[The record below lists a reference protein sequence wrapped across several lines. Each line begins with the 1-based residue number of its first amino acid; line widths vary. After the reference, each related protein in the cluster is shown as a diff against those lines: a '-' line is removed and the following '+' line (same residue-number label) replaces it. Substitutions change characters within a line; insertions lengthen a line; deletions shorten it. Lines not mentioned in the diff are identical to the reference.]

1 MAGRFPAH
9 ATPLAAWAAAEDSGS
24 HVEDGRTVLQ
34 AEQGQ
39 IQIHTE
45 NIFPIIKKAVYSG
58 HEVFLRELVS
68 NGVDA
73 ISKRRMAAMAG
84 DCSEGPEG
92 RIQIRIDR
100 EAKTLTISDN
110 GIGMSADEVKRYIN
124 QVAFSSAEDFLEK
137 YKSESDAIIGHF
149 GLGFYSSFMVASQVE
164 LVSLSAREGA
174 EAVRWSCD
182 GSPNFSLEAAERS
195 EPGTD
200 VILHLMEEELE
211 YIEPARIRTLI
222 TTYCDFMPVEVQL
235 EGETVNKREAPWRRS
250 ARELSDDDY
259 IELYRY
265 LYPFQGD
272 PLLWVHL
279 NTDYPYT
286 LQGILYFPKSTG
298 RADWEKGEIKLYCN
312 QVFVSDSI
320 KEVVPRYLLPLRGVI
335 DSPDIPLNVSR
346 SALQT
351 DRRVRS
357 IGGFVAK
364 KVADRLKELH
374 RDDPKR
380 YAEIWESLAPFI
392 KIGAMEDEKFADQ
405 VADLVLFG
413 TTAAPF
419 DGEPADGD
427 SLDPIPAEGGKA
439 YTTLSGYRSRLSPDN
454 DKRVLYCTDEAGQ
467 AGALALWK
475 SQEAEVLLAD
485 SFIDTQFIP
494 WLEYRHEELK
504 FQRVDAELDDSLQEK
519 DSELADADG
528 KDASEKL
535 RELFKGALAD
545 DKVTLQIQ
553 ALKGDNAPAALIL
566 LPEQMRRINDMGA
579 LMEQRL
585 PGLPDHHVLL
595 INRRH
600 KLVEG
605 LLKLSAGSVIT
616 GSGSSPSQ
624 ELAHALSRHIY
635 EMARL
640 AVGGLE
646 PNQLAGFQQ
655 RSCDLMG
662 QLMERGL

>member
-1 MAGRFPAH
+1 M
-9 ATPLAAWAAAEDSGS
+9 
-24 HVEDGRTVLQ
+24 VLQ

-73 ISKRRMAAMAG
+73 ISKRRMASMAG

-92 RIQIRIDR
+92 KISIRIDR

-110 GIGMSADEVKRYIN
+110 GIGMTADEVKRYIN

-137 YKSESDAIIGHF
+137 YKQESDAIIGHF
-149 GLGFYSSFMVASQVE
+149 GLGFYSSFMVAKQVE
-164 LVSLSAREGA
+164 LVTRSARGEA

-200 VILHLMEEELE
+200 VILHLMEEEEE

-235 EGETVNKREAPWRRS
+235 EGETVNKREAPWRKS
-250 ARELSDDDY
+250 PRELTDEDY

-279 NTDYPYT
+279 NTDYPYN

-357 IGGFVAK
+357 IGNFVAK
-364 KVADRLKELH
+364 KVGDRLKELH
-374 RDDPKR
+374 RDEPKR

-405 VADLVLFG
+405 VAELVLFG
-413 TTAAPF
+413 TTAAAA
-419 DGEPADGD
+419 EGD
-427 SLDPIPAEGGKA
+427 NADPIAAEAGKA
-439 YTTLSGYRSRLSPDN
+439 FTTLGGYRSRLSSDN
-454 DKRVLYCTDEAGQ
+454 DKRILYCTDEAGQ

-475 SQEAEVLLAD
+475 SQGAEVLLAD
-485 SFIDTQFIP
+485 TFIDTQFIP

-504 FQRVDAELDDSLQEK
+504 FQRVDSELDDSLQEK
-519 DSELADADG
+519 ESELSDAEG
-528 KDASEKL
+528 KDSSEKL
-535 RELFKGALAD
+535 RDLFKAALAN
-545 DKVTLQIQ
+545 DKVTIQVQ
-553 ALKGDNAPAALIL
+553 ALKGENAPAALIL
-566 LPEQMRRINDMGA
+566 LPEQMRRMNDMGA

-585 PGLPDHHVLL
+585 PGLPEHHVLL
-595 INRRH
+595 VNRKHR
-600 KLVEG
+600 LVEG
-605 LLKLSAGSVIT
+605 LIKLSAGSVLT
-616 GSGSSPSQ
+616 GTGTSPSQ
-624 ELAHALSRHIY
+624 ELADNLGRHLY

-646 PNQLAGFQQ
+646 PNELAGFQQ

>member
-1 MAGRFPAH
+1 M
-9 ATPLAAWAAAEDSGS
+9 
-24 HVEDGRTVLQ
+24 TVL
-34 AEQGQ
+34 EQGQ

-84 DCSEGPEG
+84 DCSEGEEG

-110 GIGMSADEVKRYIN
+110 GIGMTADEVKRYIN
-124 QVAFSSAEDFLEK
+124 QVAFSSAEEFLEK
-137 YKSESDAIIGHF
+137 YKREDDAIIGHF
-149 GLGFYSSFMVASQVE
+149 GLGFYSSFMVAAKVE
-164 LVSLSAREGA
+164 LVSLSARPES

-182 GSPNFSLEAAERS
+182 GSPNFSLESGERT

-200 VILHLMEEELE
+200 VILHLQEEEME
-211 YIEPARIRTLI
+211 YIEPSRIRSLI
-222 TTYCDFMPVEVQL
+222 TTYCDFLPVEVQL
-235 EGETVNKREAPWRRS
+235 EGKTVNKRLAPWRQS
-250 ARELSDDDY
+250 ARDLTDNDY

-279 NTDYPYT
+279 NTDYPYN
-286 LQGILYFPKSTG
+286 LQGILYFPKLTG
-298 RADWEKGEIKLYCN
+298 RGDWEKGEIRLYCN

-364 KVADRLKELH
+364 KVGDRLKQLQKDE
-374 RDDPKR
+374 PTR
-380 YAEIWESLAPFI
+380 YAEIWEGIAPFI
-392 KIGAMEDEKFADQ
+392 KIGAMEDDKFAEQ

-413 TTAAPF
+413 TTAAAADP
-419 DGEPADGD
+419 EPIAV
-427 SLDPIPAEGGKA
+427 GGKA
-439 YTTLSGYRSRLSPDN
+439 FTTLAAYRSRLSPEN
-454 DKRVLYCTDEAGQ
+454 DKRILYCTDEAGQ
-467 AGALALWK
+467 AGALALW
-475 SQEAEVLLAD
+475 QGQGAEVLLAD
-485 SFIDTQFIP
+485 ALIDAQFIP
-494 WLEYRHEELK
+494 WLEARHEELT
-504 FQRVDAELDDSLQEK
+504 FRRVDAELDDSLQEK
-519 DSELADADG
+519 ESELSDSQG
-528 KDASEKL
+528 KDSSEQL
-535 RELFKGALAD
+535 RSLFKQALGN
-545 DKVTLQIQ
+545 DKVTIQVQ

-579 LMEQRL
+579 FMEQRL

-600 KLVEG
+600 ALVEG
-605 LLKLSAGSVIT
+605 LLKLSAGAVIT
-616 GSGSSPSQ
+616 GGGSSPSQ
-624 ELAHALSRHIY
+624 QLADDLSRHIY
-635 EMARL
+635 ELARL
-640 AVGGLE
+640 SVGGLE
-646 PNQLAGFQQ
+646 PNELAGFQQ
-655 RSCDLMG
+655 RSSNLMG
-662 QLMERGL
+662 RLMERGL

>member
-1 MAGRFPAH
+1 MP
-9 ATPLAAWAAAEDSGS
+9 
-24 HVEDGRTVLQ
+24 VL
-34 AEQGQ
+34 EEKGQ

-84 DCSEGPEG
+84 DCSEGAEG
-92 RIQIRIDR
+92 VIQIRIDR
-100 EAKTLTISDN
+100 EKKTLTISDN

-137 YKSESDAIIGHF
+137 YKSEGDAIIGHF

-164 LVSLSAREGA
+164 LVSLSAREGS
-174 EAVRWSCD
+174 EAVRWTCD
-182 GSPNFSLEAAERS
+182 GSPSFSLESAERS

-211 YIEPARIRTLI
+211 YIEPARIRTLVS
-222 TTYCDFMPVEVQL
+222 TYCDFLPVAVQL
-235 EGETVNKREAPWRRS
+235 EGETVNKREAPWRKSPRD
-250 ARELSDDDY
+250 LSDNDY

-286 LQGILYFPKSTG
+286 LQGILFFPKSSG

-364 KVADRLKELH
+364 KVADRLKQLH
-374 RDDPKR
+374 RDEPKR

-405 VADLVLFG
+405 VAELVLFG
-413 TTAAPF
+413 TTAAP
-419 DGEPADGD
+419 ASASSGD
-427 SLDPIPAEGGKA
+427 AAGDSEGDPSAGAGSLDPIPGQDGRA
-439 YTTLSGYRSRLSPDN
+439 YTTLAGYRSRLAADN
-454 DKRVLYCTDEAGQ
+454 AKRILYCTDEAGQ
-467 AGALALWK
+467 AGPLALWK
-475 SQEAEVLLAD
+475 SQGAEVLLAD
-485 SFIDTQFIP
+485 TFIDTQFIP
-494 WLEYRHEELK
+494 WLEYRHEELT
-504 FQRVDAELDDSLQEK
+504 FQRVDAELDDSLKEQE
-519 DSELADADG
+519 SELADADG
-528 KDASEKL
+528 KDSSEKL
-535 RELFKGALAD
+535 RELFKAALAN
-545 DKVTLQIQ
+545 DKVTLQVQ
-553 ALKGDNAPAALIL
+553 ALKGDDAPAALIL

-585 PGLPDHHVLL
+585 PGLPEHHVLL
-595 INRRH
+595 VNRRH
-600 KLVEG
+600 PLVAG
-605 LLKLSAGSVIT
+605 LLSLSAGAVIT
-616 GSGSSPSQ
+616 TAGAGGGSPSQ
-624 ELAHALSRHIY
+624 QLADDLARHVY
-635 EMARL
+635 DLARL

-646 PNQLAGFQQ
+646 PNQLSGFQQ
-655 RSCDLMG
+655 RSAELMG
-662 QLMERGL
+662 RLMQRGL

>member
-1 MAGRFPAH
+1 MA
-9 ATPLAAWAAAEDSGS
+9 
-24 HVEDGRTVLQ
+24 VLE
-34 AEQGQ
+34 EQGQ

-84 DCSEGPEG
+84 DCTEGPEAQ
-92 RIQIRIDR
+92 IEIRIDR

-110 GIGMSADEVKRYIN
+110 GIGMTAEEVKRYIN

-137 YKSESDAIIGHF
+137 YKQESDAIIGHF
-149 GLGFYSSFMVASQVE
+149 GLGFYSSFMVAKQVE
-164 LVSLSAREGA
+164 LVSRSAREGS

-182 GSPNFSLEAAERS
+182 GSPNFSLEGAERS

-211 YIEPARIRTLI
+211 YIEPSRIRTLI
-222 TTYCDFMPVEVQL
+222 TTYCDFLPLEVQL
-235 EGETVNKREAPWRRS
+235 EGETVNRREAPWRQSPRD
-250 ARELSDDDY
+250 LTDNDY

-279 NTDYPYT
+279 NTDYPYN
-286 LQGILYFPKSTG
+286 LQGILFFPKSTG
-298 RADWEKGEIKLYCN
+298 RADWEKGEIRLYCN
-312 QVFVSDSI
+312 NVFVSDSI

-364 KVADRLKELH
+364 KVGDRLKQLH
-374 RDDPKR
+374 REDPKR

-413 TTAAPF
+413 TTAPAQEG
-419 DGEPADGD
+419 GEAELANP
-427 SLDPIPAEGGKA
+427 DPIPGEAGKA
-439 YTTLSGYRSRLSPDN
+439 YTTLAGYRSRLDAAN
-454 DKRVLYCTDEAGQ
+454 DKRILYCTDEAGQ

-475 SQEAEVLLAD
+475 GQGAEVLLAD
-485 SFIDTQFIP
+485 TFIDTQFIP
-494 WLEYRHEELK
+494 WLEYRHNELK
-504 FQRVDAELDDSLQEK
+504 FQRVDSELDDSLQEQEC
-519 DSELADADG
+519 ELADADG
-528 KDASEKL
+528 KDSSEKL
-535 RELFKGALAD
+535 RDLFKGALAD
-545 DKVTLQIQ
+545 DRITIQVQ

-566 LPEQMRRINDMGA
+566 LPEQMRRLNDMGA

-595 INRRH
+595 VNRRH
-600 KLVEG
+600 PLVEG
-605 LLKLSAGSVIT
+605 LLKLSAGAVIT
-616 GSGSSPSQ
+616 GGGSSPSQ
-624 ELAHALSRHIY
+624 QLADDLGRHVY

-662 QLMERGL
+662 KLMERGL

>member
-1 MAGRFPAH
+1 VPA
-9 ATPLAAWAAAEDSGS
+9 
-24 HVEDGRTVLQ
+24 VLQ

-84 DCSEGPEG
+84 DCSEGPDG
-92 RIQIRIDR
+92 KIQIRLDR

-110 GIGMSADEVKRYIN
+110 GIGMTADEVKRYIN

-149 GLGFYSSFMVASQVE
+149 GLGFYSSFMVAAQVE
-164 LVSLSAREGA
+164 LVTLSAREGS

-182 GSPNFSLEAAERS
+182 GSPRFSLEAANRS
-195 EPGTD
+195 EAGTD

-211 YIEPARIRTLI
+211 YIEPARIKTLI

-235 EGETVNKREAPWRRS
+235 EGETVNKREAAWRKSPRD
-250 ARELSDDDY
+250 LSDQDY

-279 NTDYPYT
+279 NTDYPYN
-286 LQGILYFPKSTG
+286 LQGILYFPKLTG

-364 KVADRLKELH
+364 KVGDRLKELH
-374 RDDPKR
+374 RDEPRR

-392 KIGAMEDEKFADQ
+392 KIGAMEDDKFADQ

-413 TTAAPF
+413 TTT
-419 DGEPADGD
+419 PATDAD
-427 SLDPIPAEGGKA
+427 SSDPIPAEGGKTF
-439 YTTLSGYRSRLSPDN
+439 TTLSGYRSRLDAAN
-454 DKRVLYCTDEAGQ
+454 DKRILYCTDEAGQ

-475 SQEAEVLLAD
+475 SQGAEVLLAD
-485 SFIDTQFIP
+485 TFIDSQFIP
-494 WLEYRHEELK
+494 WLEYRHEDLK
-504 FQRVDAELDDSLQEK
+504 FQRVDAELDDTLQDKE
-519 DSELADADG
+519 SELADAEG
-528 KDASEKL
+528 KESSEKL
-535 RELFKGALAD
+535 RDLFKAALAD
-545 DKVTLQIQ
+545 DKVTIQVQ
-553 ALKGDNAPAALIL
+553 ALKGEQAPAALIL

-595 INRRH
+595 VNRRH

-616 GSGSSPSQ
+616 ASGSSSPSQ
-624 ELAHALSRHIY
+624 QLADDLSRHLY

-655 RSCDLMG
+655 RSSDLMG
-662 QLMERGL
+662 RLMERGL

>member
-1 MAGRFPAH
+1 M
-9 ATPLAAWAAAEDSGS
+9 
-24 HVEDGRTVLQ
+24 LQ

-84 DCSEGPEG
+84 DCSEGAEG
-92 RIQIRIDR
+92 KISICIDR
-100 EAKTLTISDN
+100 DAKTLTISDN

-137 YKSESDAIIGHF
+137 YKQEDDAIIGHF
-149 GLGFYSSFMVASQVE
+149 GLGFYSSFMVAKQVE
-164 LVSLSAREGA
+164 LVTLSARDGS

-235 EGETVNKREAPWRRS
+235 EGETVNKREAPWRKSPRD
-250 ARELSDDDY
+250 LSDDDY

-279 NTDYPYT
+279 NTDYPYN
-286 LQGILYFPKSTG
+286 LQGILYFPKFSG

-312 QVFVSDSI
+312 NVFVSDSI

-364 KVADRLKELH
+364 KVADRLKQLH
-374 RDDPKR
+374 RDEPKR

-392 KIGAMEDEKFADQ
+392 KIGAMEDDKFAEQ

-413 TTAAPF
+413 TTAAA
-419 DGEPADGD
+419 GEGD
-427 SLDPIPAEGGKA
+427 SPDPIPGDNNKTF
-439 YTTLSGYRSRLSPDN
+439 TTLAGYRSRLSADN
-454 DKRVLYCTDEAGQ
+454 DKRILYCTDEAGQ

-475 SQEAEVLLAD
+475 GQGAEVLLAD
-485 SFIDTQFIP
+485 TFIDTQFIP

-504 FQRVDAELDDSLQEK
+504 FQRVDSELDDSLQEK
-519 DSELADADG
+519 ESELADADG
-528 KDASEKL
+528 KDSSEKV
-535 RELFKGALAD
+535 RDLFKNALNN
-545 DKVTLQIQ
+545 DKVTIQVQ

-595 INRRH
+595 VNRKHR
-600 KLVEG
+600 LVEG

-616 GSGSSPSQ
+616 GASGSSPSQ
-624 ELAHALSRHIY
+624 QLADELSRHVY

-662 QLMERGL
+662 QLMDRGL

>member
-1 MAGRFPAH
+1 M
-9 ATPLAAWAAAEDSGS
+9 
-24 HVEDGRTVLQ
+24 TVL
-34 AEQGQ
+34 EQGQ

-84 DCSEGPEG
+84 DCSEGDEG
-92 RIQIRIDR
+92 KIQIRIDR

-110 GIGMSADEVKRYIN
+110 GIGMTADEVKRYIN
-124 QVAFSSAEDFLEK
+124 QVAFSSAEEFLEK
-137 YKSESDAIIGHF
+137 YKREDDAIIGHF
-149 GLGFYSSFMVASQVE
+149 GLGFYSSFMVAAKVE
-164 LVSLSAREGA
+164 LVSLSARPEA
-174 EAVRWSCD
+174 ESVRWSCD
-182 GSPNFSLEAAERS
+182 GSPNFSLESGERA

-200 VILHLMEEELE
+200 VILHLQEEEME
-211 YIEPARIRTLI
+211 YIEPSRIRSLI
-222 TTYCDFMPVEVQL
+222 TTYCDFLPVEVQL
-235 EGETVNKREAPWRRS
+235 EGETVNKRQAPWRQS
-250 ARELSDDDY
+250 ARDLTDNDY

-286 LQGILYFPKSTG
+286 LQGILYFPRLTG
-298 RADWEKGEIKLYCN
+298 RGDWEKGEIRLYCN

-364 KVADRLKELH
+364 KVGDRLKQLQKDE
-374 RDDPKR
+374 PNR
-380 YAEIWESLAPFI
+380 YAEIWEGIAPFI
-392 KIGAMEDEKFADQ
+392 KIGAMEDDKFAEQ

-413 TTAAPF
+413 TTAAADP
-419 DGEPADGD
+419 EPIAV
-427 SLDPIPAEGGKA
+427 EGKTF
-439 YTTLSGYRSRLSPDN
+439 TTLSGYRSRLSADN
-454 DKRVLYCTDEAGQ
+454 DKRILYCTDEAGQ
-467 AGALALWK
+467 AGALALW
-475 SQEAEVLLAD
+475 QGQGAEVLLAD
-485 SFIDTQFIP
+485 ALIDAQFIP
-494 WLEYRHEELK
+494 WLEMRHEELT
-504 FQRVDAELDDSLQEK
+504 FRRVDAELDDSLQEK
-519 DSELADADG
+519 ESELSDAQGTD
-528 KDASEKL
+528 STEKL
-535 RELFKGALAD
+535 RSLFKQALAN
-545 DKVTLQIQ
+545 DKVTIQVQ

-600 KLVEG
+600 PLVEG
-605 LLKLSAGSVIT
+605 LLKLSAGAVIT
-616 GSGSSPSQ
+616 GGGSSPSQ
-624 ELAHALSRHIY
+624 QLADDLGRHIY
-635 EMARL
+635 ELARL
-640 AVGGLE
+640 SVGGLE

-655 RSCDLMG
+655 RSSDLMG
-662 QLMERGL
+662 RLMERGL

>member
-1 MAGRFPAH
+1 M
-9 ATPLAAWAAAEDSGS
+9 
-24 HVEDGRTVLQ
+24 LQ

-84 DCSEGPEG
+84 DCAEGSEGQI
-92 RIQIRIDR
+92 RIRIDR

-110 GIGMSADEVKRYIN
+110 GIGMTADEVKRYIN

-137 YKSESDAIIGHF
+137 YKQENDAIIGHF
-149 GLGFYSSFMVASQVE
+149 GLGFYSSFMVAKQVE
-164 LVSLSAREGA
+164 LVTLSARDGS

-182 GSPNFSLEAAERS
+182 GSPNFSLEGAERS

-200 VILHLMEEELE
+200 VVLHLMEEELE

-235 EGETVNKREAPWRRS
+235 EGETVNKREAPWRKSPRD
-250 ARELSDDDY
+250 LTDDDY

-279 NTDYPYT
+279 NTDYPYN
-286 LQGILYFPKSTG
+286 LQGILYFPKASG

-364 KVADRLKELH
+364 KVGDRFKDLH

-392 KIGAMEDEKFADQ
+392 KIGAMEDDKFADQ
-405 VADLVLFG
+405 VSDLVLFG
-413 TTAAPF
+413 TTASAA
-419 DGEPADGD
+419 DGESP
-427 SLDPIPAEGGKA
+427 DPIPGADGKA
-439 YTTLSGYRSRLSPDN
+439 YTTLGGYRSRLDAAN
-454 DKRVLYCTDEAGQ
+454 DKRILYCTDEAGQ
-467 AGALALWK
+467 AGALALWTG
-475 SQEAEVLLAD
+475 QGAEVLLAD
-485 SFIDTQFIP
+485 TFIDTQFIP
-494 WLEYRHEELK
+494 WLEYRHNELK
-504 FQRVDAELDDSLQEK
+504 FQRVDSELDASLQEK
-519 DSELADADG
+519 DTDLSDADG
-528 KDASEKL
+528 KDSSDKV
-535 RELFKGALAD
+535 RDLFKTALGN
-545 DKVTLQIQ
+545 DKVTIQVQ
-553 ALKGDNAPAALIL
+553 ALKGEQSPAALIL

-585 PGLPDHHVLL
+585 PGLPEHHVLL
-595 INRRH
+595 VNRRH
-600 KLVEG
+600 PLVEG

-624 ELAHALSRHIY
+624 QLADDLSRHIY

-662 QLMERGL
+662 RLMERGI

>member
-1 MAGRFPAH
+1 M
-9 ATPLAAWAAAEDSGS
+9 
-24 HVEDGRTVLQ
+24 TVL
-34 AEQGQ
+34 EQGQ

-84 DCSEGPEG
+84 DCSEGPEAK
-92 RIQIRIDR
+92 ISIRIDR
-100 EAKTLTISDN
+100 EAHTLTISDN
-110 GIGMSADEVKRYIN
+110 GIGMNVDEVKRYIN

-137 YKSESDAIIGHF
+137 YKQESDAIIGHF
-149 GLGFYSSFMVASQVE
+149 GLGFYSSFMVAKQVE
-164 LVSLSAREGA
+164 LVSLSASAGA

-182 GSPNFSLEAAERS
+182 GSPNFSLEVAERS

-222 TTYCDFMPVEVQL
+222 TTYCDFLPVEVQL
-235 EGETVNKREAPWRRS
+235 EGETVNKREAPWRKSPRD
-250 ARELSDDDY
+250 LTDNDY

-279 NTDYPYT
+279 NTDYPYN
-286 LQGILYFPKSTG
+286 LQGILFFPKSSG

-312 QVFVSDSI
+312 NVFVSDSI

-364 KVADRLKELH
+364 KVGDRLKELR

-380 YAEIWESLAPFI
+380 YAESWESLAPFI

-413 TTAAPF
+413 TTASPTEQEP
-419 DGEPADGD
+419 GEGE
-427 SLDPIPAEGGKA
+427 SIDPIPGEGGKA
-439 YTTLSGYRSRLSPDN
+439 YTTLAGYRTRLDAAN
-454 DKRVLYCTDEAGQ
+454 DKRILYCTDEAGQ

-475 SQEAEVLLAD
+475 SQGAEVLLAD
-485 SFIDTQFIP
+485 TFIDTQFIP

-504 FQRVDAELDDSLQEK
+504 FQRVDSELDESLQEK
-519 DSELADADG
+519 ESEISDADG
-528 KDASEKL
+528 KDNSEKL
-535 RELFKGALAD
+535 RDLFKAALAN
-545 DKVTLQIQ
+545 DKITIQVQ
-553 ALKGDNAPAALIL
+553 ALKGDNSPAALIL
-566 LPEQMRRINDMGA
+566 LPEQMRRLNDMGA

-595 INRRH
+595 VNRKH

-616 GSGSSPSQ
+616 TGGSGGSSPSQ
-624 ELAHALSRHIY
+624 QLADDLSRHVY
-635 EMARL
+635 ELARL

-646 PNQLAGFQQ
+646 PNELAGFQQ
-655 RSCDLMG
+655 RSADLMG
-662 QLMERGL
+662 KLMERGL

>member
-1 MAGRFPAH
+1 MA
-9 ATPLAAWAAAEDSGS
+9 
-24 HVEDGRTVLQ
+24 VLE
-34 AEQGQ
+34 EQGQ

-73 ISKRRMAAMAG
+73 IAKRRMAAMGG

-92 RIQIRIDR
+92 RIGIRIDR

-110 GIGMSADEVKRYIN
+110 GIGMTADEVKRYIN
-124 QVAFSSAEDFLEK
+124 QVAFSSAEEFLEK

-149 GLGFYSSFMVASQVE
+149 GLGFYSSFMVARQVE

-182 GSPNFSLEAAERS
+182 GSPRFSLEAAERS

-200 VILHLMEEELE
+200 VILHLMEDELE
-211 YIEPARIRTLI
+211 YIEPSRIRTLI
-222 TTYCDFMPVEVQL
+222 TTYCDFLPVEVQL
-235 EGETVNKREAPWRRS
+235 EGETVNKREAPWRKSPRD
-250 ARELSDDDY
+250 LSDDDY
-259 IELYRY
+259 IQLYRY

-286 LQGILYFPKSTG
+286 LQGILYFPKSSG

-364 KVADRLKELH
+364 KVGDRLKELH

-392 KIGAMEDEKFADQ
+392 KIGAMEDDKFADQ

-413 TTAAPF
+413 TTAAA
-419 DGEPADGD
+419 ADG
-427 SLDPIPAEGGKA
+427 SPDPIPGPAGKA
-439 YTTLSGYRSRLSPDN
+439 FTTLAGYRSRLPSEH
-454 DKRVLYCTDEAGQ
+454 DKRILYCTDEAGQ

-475 SQEAEVLLAD
+475 SQGAEVLLAD
-485 SFIDTQFIP
+485 TFIDTQFIP

-504 FQRVDAELDDSLQEK
+504 FQRVDAELDDSLREK
-519 DSELADADG
+519 ESELADADG
-528 KDASEKL
+528 KDSSEKL
-535 RELFKGALAD
+535 RELFRSALAD
-545 DKVTLQIQ
+545 DKVTIQVQ
-553 ALKGDNAPAALIL
+553 ALKGEEAPAALIL

-585 PGLPDHHVLL
+585 PGLPEHHVLL
-595 INRRH
+595 VNRRH
-600 KLVEG
+600 RLVEG
-605 LLKLSAGSVIT
+605 LLKLSAGAVIT
-616 GSGSSPSQ
+616 TGAAGTGGSPSQ
-624 ELAHALSRHIY
+624 QLAADLSRHLY
-635 EMARL
+635 ELARL

-655 RSCDLMG
+655 RSAQLMG
-662 QLMERGL
+662 RLMERGL

>member
-1 MAGRFPAH
+1 MA
-9 ATPLAAWAAAEDSGS
+9 
-24 HVEDGRTVLQ
+24 VLE
-34 AEQGQ
+34 EQGQ

-92 RIQIRIDR
+92 AINIRIDR
-100 EAKTLTISDN
+100 DAKTLTISDN

-124 QVAFSSAEDFLEK
+124 QVAFSSAEDFLAK
-137 YKSESDAIIGHF
+137 YKQDSDAIIGHF
-149 GLGFYSSFMVASQVE
+149 GLGFYSSFMVAARVE
-164 LVSLSAREGA
+164 LVSLSACAGS

-182 GSPNFSLEAAERS
+182 GSPRFSLEAAERS

-211 YIEPARIRTLI
+211 YIEPSRIRTLI
-222 TTYCDFMPVEVQL
+222 ATYCDFLPVPVQL
-235 EGETVNKREAPWRRS
+235 EGETVNRREAPWRQS
-250 ARELSDDDY
+250 PRELSDDDY
-259 IELYRY
+259 IALYRY

-286 LQGILYFPKSTG
+286 LQGILYFPKLGGG
-298 RADWEKGEIKLYCN
+298 RADWEKGEIRLYCN

-320 KEVVPRYLLPLRGVI
+320 KEVVPRYLLPLRGVL

-364 KVADRLKELH
+364 KVGDRLRDLH
-374 RDDPKR
+374 RDDPAR
-380 YAEIWESLAPFI
+380 YAAIWEAVAPFI
-392 KIGAMEDEKFADQ
+392 KIGALEDEKFAEQ

-413 TTAAPF
+413 TTAAA
-419 DGEPADGD
+419 PAED
-427 SLDPIPAEGGKA
+427 SLPEGERPDPIASGEKA
-439 YTTLSGYRSRLSPDN
+439 YTTLAGYRSRLAPEHSQ
-454 DKRVLYCTDEAGQ
+454 RVIYCTDETGQ

-475 SQEAEVLLAD
+475 AQGAEVLLAD
-485 SFIDTQFIP
+485 TFIDTQFIP
-494 WLEYRHEELK
+494 WLEHRHADLS
-504 FQRVDAELDDSLQEK
+504 FQRVDAELDASLQEA
-519 DSELADADG
+519 DSPITDAEGRDSG
-528 KDASEKL
+528 DSL
-535 RELFKGALAD
+535 RELFRTALAD
-545 DKVTLQIQ
+545 DKVTVQVQ
-553 ALKGDNAPAALIL
+553 SLKGDDAPAALIL
-566 LPEQMRRINDMGA
+566 LPEQMRRLNDMGA

-585 PGLPDHHVLL
+585 PGLPEHHVLL
-595 INRRH
+595 VNRRH
-600 KLVEG
+600 PLVEG
-605 LLKLSAGSVIT
+605 LQKLAAGGVIT
-616 GSGSSPSQ
+616 TAAGGDSSPSQ
-624 ELAHALSRHIY
+624 ALAEALGLHLY
-635 EMARL
+635 DMARL

-646 PNQLAGFQQ
+646 PEQLSGFQQ
-655 RSCDLMG
+655 RSTDLLG
-662 QLMERGL
+662 QLLQRGLA

>member
-1 MAGRFPAH
+1 M
-9 ATPLAAWAAAEDSGS
+9 
-24 HVEDGRTVLQ
+24 TVL
-34 AEQGQ
+34 EQGQ

-84 DCSEGPEG
+84 DCSEGPEAK
-92 RIQIRIDR
+92 ISIRIDR
-100 EAKTLTISDN
+100 EAKTLTITDN
-110 GIGMSADEVKRYIN
+110 GIGMNVDEVKRYIN

-137 YKSESDAIIGHF
+137 YKQENDAIIGHF
-149 GLGFYSSFMVASQVE
+149 GLGFYSSFMVAKQVE
-164 LVSLSAREGA
+164 LVSLSASAGA

-182 GSPNFSLEAAERS
+182 GSPNFSLEEAERS

-222 TTYCDFMPVEVQL
+222 TTYCDFLPVQVQL
-235 EGETVNKREAPWRRS
+235 EGETVNKREAPWRKSPRD
-250 ARELSDDDY
+250 LSDNDY

-279 NTDYPYT
+279 NTDYPYN
-286 LQGILYFPKSTG
+286 LQGILFFPKSSG

-312 QVFVSDSI
+312 NVFVSDSI

-364 KVADRLKELH
+364 KVGDRLKELH
-374 RDDPKR
+374 KEDPKR
-380 YAEIWESLAPFI
+380 YADSWESLAPFI

-413 TTAAPF
+413 TSASPAEQQP
-419 DGEPADGD
+419 GEDE
-427 SLDPIPAEGGKA
+427 SIDPIPGENGKA
-439 YTTLSGYRSRLSPDN
+439 YTTLAGYRTRLDAAN
-454 DKRVLYCTDEAGQ
+454 DKRIIYCTDEAGQ

-475 SQEAEVLLAD
+475 SQGAEVLLAD
-485 SFIDTQFIP
+485 TFIDTQFIP

-504 FQRVDAELDDSLQEK
+504 FQRVDSELDESLQEK
-519 DSELADADG
+519 ESEISDADG
-528 KDASEKL
+528 KDNSEKL
-535 RELFKGALAD
+535 RDLFKAALAN
-545 DKVTLQIQ
+545 DKVTIQVQ
-553 ALKGDNAPAALIL
+553 ALKGENAPAALIL
-566 LPEQMRRINDMGA
+566 LPEQMRRLNDMGA

-595 INRRH
+595 VNRKH

-605 LLKLSAGSVIT
+605 LLTLSAGSVIT
-616 GSGSSPSQ
+616 TSGSGNTSSPSQ
-624 ELAHALSRHIY
+624 QLADDLGRHVYEL
-635 EMARL
+635 ARL

-646 PNQLAGFQQ
+646 PNELTGFQQ
-655 RSCDLMG
+655 RSADLMG
-662 QLMERGL
+662 KLMQRGL

>member
-1 MAGRFPAH
+1 
-9 ATPLAAWAAAEDSGS
+9 
-24 HVEDGRTVLQ
+24 VVLQ

-84 DCSEGPEG
+84 DCAEGSEGQI
-92 RIQIRIDR
+92 RIRIDR

-110 GIGMSADEVKRYIN
+110 GIGMTADEVKRYIN

-137 YKSESDAIIGHF
+137 YKQENDAIIGHF
-149 GLGFYSSFMVASQVE
+149 GLGFYSSFMVAKQVE
-164 LVSLSAREGA
+164 LVTLSARDGS

-182 GSPNFSLEAAERS
+182 GSPNFSLEGAERS

-200 VILHLMEEELE
+200 VVLHLMEEELE

-235 EGETVNKREAPWRRS
+235 EGETVNKREAPWRKSPRD
-250 ARELSDDDY
+250 LTDDDY

-279 NTDYPYT
+279 NTDYPYN
-286 LQGILYFPKSTG
+286 LQGILYFPKASG

-364 KVADRLKELH
+364 KVGDRLKDLH

-392 KIGAMEDEKFADQ
+392 KIGAMEDDKFADQ
-405 VADLVLFG
+405 VSDLVLFG
-413 TTAAPF
+413 TTAGAA
-419 DGEPADGD
+419 DGESP
-427 SLDPIPAEGGKA
+427 DPIPGADGKA
-439 YTTLSGYRSRLSPDN
+439 YTTLGGYRSRLDAAN
-454 DKRVLYCTDEAGQ
+454 DKRILYCTDEAGQ
-467 AGALALWK
+467 AGALALWTG
-475 SQEAEVLLAD
+475 QGAEVLLAD
-485 SFIDTQFIP
+485 TFIDTQFIP
-494 WLEYRHEELK
+494 WLEYRHNELK
-504 FQRVDAELDDSLQEK
+504 FQRVDSELDASLQEK
-519 DSELADADG
+519 DTDLSDADG
-528 KDASEKL
+528 KDSSDKV
-535 RELFKGALAD
+535 RDLFKTALGN
-545 DKVTLQIQ
+545 DKVTIQVQ
-553 ALKGDNAPAALIL
+553 ALKGEQSPAALIL

-585 PGLPDHHVLL
+585 PGLPEHHVLL
-595 INRRH
+595 VNRRH
-600 KLVEG
+600 PLVEG

-624 ELAHALSRHIY
+624 QLADDLSRHIY

-662 QLMERGL
+662 RLMERGI

>member
-1 MAGRFPAH
+1 MP
-9 ATPLAAWAAAEDSGS
+9 
-24 HVEDGRTVLQ
+24 VL
-34 AEQGQ
+34 EEKGQ

-92 RIQIRIDR
+92 QIDIRIDR
-100 EAKTLTISDN
+100 ENKTLTISDN

-149 GLGFYSSFMVASQVE
+149 GLGFYSSFMVAAQVE
-164 LVSLSAREGA
+164 LVTRSAREGS

-182 GSPNFSLEAAERS
+182 GSPSFTLEAAERN

-211 YIEPARIRTLI
+211 YIEPSRIRTLI
-222 TTYCDFMPVEVQL
+222 TTYCDFLPIPVLL
-235 EGETVNKREAPWRRS
+235 EGETINKRESPWRQSPRD
-250 ARELSDDDY
+250 LSDNDY

-279 NTDYPYT
+279 NTDYPYN
-286 LQGILYFPKSTG
+286 LQGILYFPKLGG

-312 QVFVSDSI
+312 NVFVSDSI

-364 KVADRLKELH
+364 KVADRLKQLY
-374 RDDPKR
+374 RDEPKR

-413 TTAAPF
+413 TTAPAHEPPAAAPE
-419 DGEPADGD
+419 GEPAQEQNP
-427 SLDPIPAEGGKA
+427 DPIAAGNGRA
-439 YTTLSGYRSRLSPDN
+439 FTTLAGYRSRLQPDN
-454 DKRVLYCTDEAGQ
+454 DKRILYCSDETGQ
-467 AGALALWK
+467 AGPLALW
-475 SQEAEVLLAD
+475 QGQGAEVLLAD

-494 WLEYRHEELK
+494 WLEFRHEDLK
-504 FQRVDAELDDSLQEK
+504 FQRVDSELDESLQEK
-519 DSELADADG
+519 ESELADSDG
-528 KDASEKL
+528 REAGEKL
-535 RELFKGALAD
+535 RELFKSALAN
-545 DKVTLQIQ
+545 DKVTIQ
-553 ALKGDNAPAALIL
+553 VQSLKGENAPAALIL

-585 PGLPDHHVLL
+585 PSLPEHHVLMV
-595 INRRH
+595 NRRH
-600 KLVEG
+600 PLVEG

-616 GSGSSPSQ
+616 GAGGSSPSQ
-624 ELAHALSRHIY
+624 QLADDLSRHLY
-635 EMARL
+635 DMARL

-655 RSCDLMG
+655 RSADVMG
-662 QLMERGL
+662 RLMERGF

>member
-1 MAGRFPAH
+1 MA
-9 ATPLAAWAAAEDSGS
+9 
-24 HVEDGRTVLQ
+24 VL
-34 AEQGQ
+34 EQGQ

-73 ISKRRMAAMAG
+73 ISKRRMAAMAS
-84 DCSEGPEG
+84 DCSEGSEG
-92 RIQIRIDR
+92 QISIRIDR

-110 GIGMSADEVKRYIN
+110 GIGMTADEVKRYIN
-124 QVAFSSAEDFLEK
+124 QVAFSSAEEFLEK
-137 YKSESDAIIGHF
+137 YKREDDAIIGHF
-149 GLGFYSSFMVASQVE
+149 GLGFYSSFMVAAKVE
-164 LVSLSAREGA
+164 LVSLSAKPGA

-182 GSPNFSLEAAERS
+182 GSPNFSLESGERA

-200 VILHLMEEELE
+200 VILHIQEEELE
-211 YIEPARIRTLI
+211 YIEPSRIRTLI
-222 TTYCDFMPVEVQL
+222 TTYCDFLPVEVQL
-235 EGETVNKREAPWRRS
+235 EGETVNKRLAPWRQSPRDLT
-250 ARELSDDDY
+250 ENDY

-286 LQGILYFPKSTG
+286 LQGILYFPQLTG
-298 RADWEKGEIKLYCN
+298 RGDWEKGEIRLYCN

-364 KVADRLKELH
+364 KVGDRLKELH
-374 RDDPKR
+374 RDVPKR
-380 YAEIWESLAPFI
+380 YAEIWEGIAPFI
-392 KIGAMEDEKFADQ
+392 KIGALEDDKFAEQ

-413 TTAAPF
+413 TTAAAV
-419 DGEPADGD
+419 EPAAELE
-427 SLDPIPAEGGKA
+427 STAADPIAVGDKA
-439 YTTLSGYRSRLSPDN
+439 YTTLSGYRSRLPADN
-454 DKRVLYCTDEAGQ
+454 DKRILYCTDEAGQ

-475 SQEAEVLLAD
+475 AQGAEVLQAD
-485 SFIDTQFIP
+485 TWIDAQFIP
-494 WLEYRHEELK
+494 WLESRHGELK
-504 FQRVDAELDDSLQEK
+504 FQRVDAELDASIQEQE
-519 DSELADADG
+519 SELTDAEGAGSSDKL
-528 KDASEKL
+528 KD
-535 RELFKGALAD
+535 LFRHALAN
-545 DKVTLQIQ
+545 DKVTVQVQ
-553 ALKGDNAPAALIL
+553 ALKGEGAPAALIL
-566 LPEQMRRINDMGA
+566 LPEQMRRLNDIGA

-585 PGLPDHHVLL
+585 PGLPDHHVLVV
-595 INRRH
+595 NKRH
-600 KLVEG
+600 PLVAG
-605 LLKLSAGSVIT
+605 LLKLSSGAVLT
-616 GSGSSPSQ
+616 GASGVSPSQ
-624 ELAHALSRHIY
+624 QLADDLSRHVY
-635 EMARL
+635 ELARL
-640 AVGGLE
+640 AVGGVE

-655 RSCDLMG
+655 RSSDLLG
-662 QLMERGL
+662 RLMERGL

>member
-1 MAGRFPAH
+1 M
-9 ATPLAAWAAAEDSGS
+9 
-24 HVEDGRTVLQ
+24 TVL
-34 AEQGQ
+34 EQGQ

-84 DCSEGPEG
+84 DCSEGPEAK
-92 RIQIRIDR
+92 ISIRIDR
-100 EAKTLTISDN
+100 EAQTLTISDN
-110 GIGMSADEVKRYIN
+110 GIGMNVDEVKRYIN

-137 YKSESDAIIGHF
+137 YKQENDAIIGHF
-149 GLGFYSSFMVASQVE
+149 GLGFYSSFMVAKQVE
-164 LVSLSAREGA
+164 LVSLSASAGA

-182 GSPNFSLEAAERS
+182 GSPNFSLEQAERS

-200 VILHLMEEELE
+200 VILQLMEEELE
-211 YIEPARIRTLI
+211 YIEPSRIRTLI
-222 TTYCDFMPVEVQL
+222 TTYCDFLPVAVQL
-235 EGETVNKREAPWRRS
+235 DGETVNKREAPWRKSPRD
-250 ARELSDDDY
+250 LSDDDY
-259 IELYRY
+259 ISLYRY

-279 NTDYPYT
+279 NTDYPYN
-286 LQGILYFPKSTG
+286 LQGILYFPRITG
-298 RADWEKGEIKLYCN
+298 RADWEKGEIRLYCN

-364 KVADRLKELH
+364 KVGDRLKELH
-374 RDDPKR
+374 RDEPAR
-380 YAEIWESLAPFI
+380 YAEIWDSLAPFI
-392 KIGAMEDEKFADQ
+392 KIGAMEDDKFADQ
-405 VADLVLFG
+405 VADLILYG
-413 TTAAPF
+413 TTAAAA
-419 DGEPADGD
+419 EA
-427 SLDPIPAEGGKA
+427 PAEGEGEVA
-439 YTTLSGYRSRLSPDN
+439 TDPIATDGRTYTTLAGYRGRLPADN
-454 DKRVLYCTDEAGQ
+454 ATRILYCTDEAGQ

-475 SQEAEVLLAD
+475 GQGAEVLLAD
-485 SFIDTQFIP
+485 TLIDSQFIP
-494 WLEYRHEELK
+494 WLEARHGDLR
-504 FQRVDAELDDSLQEK
+504 FQRVDAELDASLHEPE
-519 DSELADADG
+519 SELADADG
-528 KDASEKL
+528 VDNGEKL
-535 RELFKGALAD
+535 RGLFKTALAN
-545 DKVTLQIQ
+545 DKVTVQVQ
-553 ALKGDNAPAALIL
+553 SLKGEGSPAALIL
-566 LPEQMRRINDMGA
+566 LPEQMRRLNDMGA

-585 PGLPDHHVLL
+585 PGLPEHHVLL
-595 INRRH
+595 VNRRH
-600 KLVEG
+600 PLVEG
-605 LLKLSAGSVIT
+605 LLKLSSGAVIT
-616 GSGSSPSQ
+616 GGGSSPSLQ
-624 ELAHALSRHIY
+624 LAEDLSRHIY

-655 RSCDLMG
+655 RSADLMG
-662 QLMERGL
+662 QLMQRGL

>member
-1 MAGRFPAH
+1 MP
-9 ATPLAAWAAAEDSGS
+9 
-24 HVEDGRTVLQ
+24 VLE
-34 AEQGQ
+34 EQGQ

-73 ISKRRMAAMAG
+73 ISKRRMAAMGG

-92 RIQIRIDR
+92 KIAIRIDR
-100 EAKTLTISDN
+100 EANTLTISDN
-110 GIGMSADEVKRYIN
+110 GIGMTADEVKRYIN

-137 YKSESDAIIGHF
+137 YKQESDAIIGHF
-149 GLGFYSSFMVASQVE
+149 GLGFYSSFMVAKQVE
-164 LVSLSAREGA
+164 LVTLSAREGA

-182 GSPNFSLEAAERS
+182 GSPNFSLEGSERS

-211 YIEPARIRTLI
+211 YIEPSRIRTLI

-235 EGETVNKREAPWRRS
+235 EGETVNKREAPWRKSPRD
-250 ARELSDDDY
+250 LTDNDY

-279 NTDYPYT
+279 NTDYPYN

-364 KVADRLKELH
+364 KVGDRLKELH

-392 KIGAMEDEKFADQ
+392 KIGAMEDDKFAEQ

-413 TTAAPF
+413 TTATA
-419 DGEPADGD
+419 GEGD
-427 SLDPIPAEGGKA
+427 SPDPIPGENGKA
-439 YTTLSGYRSRLSPDN
+439 YTTLAGYRSRLGSDH
-454 DKRVLYCTDEAGQ
+454 DRRILYCTDEAGQ
-467 AGALALWK
+467 AGPLALWK

-485 SFIDTQFIP
+485 TFIDTQFIP

-519 DSELADADG
+519 ESEISDADG
-528 KDASEKL
+528 KDLSEKL
-535 RELFKGALAD
+535 RDLFKAALAN
-545 DKVTLQIQ
+545 DKVTIQVQ
-553 ALKGDNAPAALIL
+553 ALKGEGAPAALIL

-595 INRRH
+595 VNRKH

-605 LLKLSAGSVIT
+605 LIKLSAGSVIT
-616 GSGSSPSQ
+616 TPGGSAGSSPSQ
-624 ELAHALSRHIY
+624 QLADDLSRHVY

-662 QLMERGL
+662 KLMERGF

>member
-1 MAGRFPAH
+1 M
-9 ATPLAAWAAAEDSGS
+9 
-24 HVEDGRTVLQ
+24 VLQ

-84 DCSEGPEG
+84 DCSEGPEPK
-92 RIQIRIDR
+92 ISIRIDR

-137 YKSESDAIIGHF
+137 YKQEDDAIIGHF
-149 GLGFYSSFMVASQVE
+149 GLGFYSSFMVAKQVE
-164 LVSLSAREGA
+164 LVTLSAREGS

-182 GSPNFSLEAAERS
+182 GSPNFSLEAAQRS

-200 VILHLMEEELE
+200 VVLHLMEEEEE

-235 EGETVNKREAPWRRS
+235 EGETVNKREAPWRQSPRDLTDS
-250 ARELSDDDY
+250 DY

-279 NTDYPYT
+279 NTDYPYN
-286 LQGILYFPKSTG
+286 LQGILYFPKFTG

-312 QVFVSDSI
+312 NVFVSDSI

-364 KVADRLKELH
+364 KVADRLKQLH
-374 RDDPKR
+374 RDEPKR

-392 KIGAMEDEKFADQ
+392 KIGAMEDDKFAEQ

-413 TTAAPF
+413 TTAAA
-419 DGEPADGD
+419 GEGD
-427 SLDPIPAEGGKA
+427 SPDPIPGDNNKTF
-439 YTTLSGYRSRLSPDN
+439 TTLAGYRSRLSADN
-454 DKRVLYCTDEAGQ
+454 DKRILYCTDEAGQ

-475 SQEAEVLLAD
+475 EQGAEVLLAD
-485 SFIDTQFIP
+485 TFIDTQFIP

-504 FQRVDAELDDSLQEK
+504 FQRVDSELDDSLQEK
-519 DSELADADG
+519 ESELSDADG
-528 KDASEKL
+528 KDSSEKV
-535 RELFKGALAD
+535 RDLFKSALSN
-545 DKVTLQIQ
+545 DKVTIQVQ

-595 INRRH
+595 VNRKHR
-600 KLVEG
+600 LVEG

-616 GSGSSPSQ
+616 GGGASSPSQ
-624 ELAHALSRHIY
+624 QLADDLSRHVY

-662 QLMERGL
+662 KLMERGL

>member
-1 MAGRFPAH
+1 M
-9 ATPLAAWAAAEDSGS
+9 
-24 HVEDGRTVLQ
+24 TVL
-34 AEQGQ
+34 EQGQ

-84 DCSEGPEG
+84 DCSEGPEAK
-92 RIQIRIDR
+92 ISIRIDH
-100 EAKTLTISDN
+100 EAQTLTISYN
-110 GIGMSADEVKRYIN
+110 GIGMNVDEVKRYIN

-137 YKSESDAIIGHF
+137 YKQENDAIIGHF
-149 GLGFYSSFMVASQVE
+149 GLGFYSSFMVAKQVE
-164 LVSLSAREGA
+164 LVSLSASAGA

-182 GSPNFSLEAAERS
+182 GSPNFSLEQAERS

-222 TTYCDFMPVEVQL
+222 TTYCDFLPVEVQL
-235 EGETVNKREAPWRRS
+235 EGETVNKREALWRKSPRD
-250 ARELSDDDY
+250 LTDNDY

-279 NTDYPYT
+279 NTDYPYN
-286 LQGILYFPKSTG
+286 LQGILFFPKSSG

-312 QVFVSDSI
+312 NVFVSDSI

-364 KVADRLKELH
+364 KVGDRLKELH

-380 YAEIWESLAPFI
+380 YAESWESLAPFI

-413 TTAAPF
+413 TSASPTEQEP
-419 DGEPADGD
+419 GEGE
-427 SLDPIPAEGGKA
+427 SIDPIPGEGGKA
-439 YTTLSGYRSRLSPDN
+439 YTTLAGYRTRLDAAN
-454 DKRVLYCTDEAGQ
+454 DKRILYCTDEAGQ

-475 SQEAEVLLAD
+475 SQGAEVLLAD
-485 SFIDTQFIP
+485 TFIDTQFIP

-504 FQRVDAELDDSLQEK
+504 FQRVDSELDESLQEK
-519 DSELADADG
+519 ESEISDADG
-528 KDASEKL
+528 KDSSEKL
-535 RELFKGALAD
+535 RDLFKAALAN
-545 DKVTLQIQ
+545 DKVTIQVQ
-553 ALKGDNAPAALIL
+553 ALKGDNSPAALIL

-595 INRRH
+595 VNRKH
-600 KLVEG
+600 PLVEG

-616 GSGSSPSQ
+616 TGGSGGSSPSQ
-624 ELAHALSRHIY
+624 QLADDLGRHVYEL
-635 EMARL
+635 ARL

-646 PNQLAGFQQ
+646 PNELAGFQQ
-655 RSCDLMG
+655 RSSDLMG
-662 QLMERGL
+662 KLMERGL

>member
-1 MAGRFPAH
+1 M
-9 ATPLAAWAAAEDSGS
+9 
-24 HVEDGRTVLQ
+24 TVL
-34 AEQGQ
+34 EQGQ

-73 ISKRRMAAMAG
+73 ISKRSMAAMAG
-84 DCSEGPEG
+84 DCSEGTEG
-92 RIQIRIDR
+92 IIAIRIDR

-110 GIGMSADEVKRYIN
+110 GIGMTADEVKRYIN

-149 GLGFYSSFMVASQVE
+149 GLGFYSSFMVASRVE
-164 LVSLSAREGA
+164 LVSLSSRPDA

-211 YIEPARIRTLI
+211 YIEPSRIRTLI
-222 TTYCDFMPVEVQL
+222 TTYCDFLPVAVQL
-235 EGETVNKREAPWRRS
+235 DGETVNKREAPWRQSPRD
-250 ARELSDDDY
+250 LSDDDY
-259 IELYRY
+259 INLYRY

-279 NTDYPYT
+279 NTDYPYN
-286 LQGILYFPKSTG
+286 LQGILYFPRITG
-298 RADWEKGEIKLYCN
+298 RADWEKGEIRLYCN
-312 QVFVSDSI
+312 LVFVSDSI

-364 KVADRLKELH
+364 KVGDRLKELH
-374 RDDPKR
+374 RDEPAR
-380 YAEIWESLAPFI
+380 YAEIWDSLAPFI
-392 KIGAMEDEKFADQ
+392 KIGAMEDEKFAEQ
-405 VADLVLFG
+405 VADLILYG
-413 TTAAPF
+413 TTAAAAAQPSE
-419 DGEPADGD
+419 DGEQATG
-427 SLDPIPAEGGKA
+427 LDPVATDGRT
-439 YTTLSGYRSRLSPDN
+439 YTTLAGYRGRLAGDHA
-454 DKRVLYCTDEAGQ
+454 DRILYCTDEAGQ

-475 SQEAEVLLAD
+475 GQGAEVLLAD
-485 SFIDTQFIP
+485 TLIDSQFIP
-494 WLEYRHEELK
+494 WLEARHGDLR
-504 FQRVDAELDDSLQEK
+504 FQRVDAELDASLHEPE
-519 DSELADADG
+519 SELADAEG
-528 KDASEKL
+528 KDSGEKL
-535 RELFKGALAD
+535 RDLFKAALD
-545 DKVTLQIQ
+545 DNKITIQ
-553 ALKGDNAPAALIL
+553 VQSLKGDGSPAALIL
-566 LPEQMRRINDMGA
+566 LPEQMRRLNDMGA

-595 INRRH
+595 VNRRH
-600 KLVEG
+600 PLVEG
-605 LLKLSAGSVIT
+605 LLKLSAGAVIT
-616 GSGSSPSQ
+616 GSDTTSPSRQ
-624 ELAHALSRHIY
+624 LAEDLSRHIY
-635 EMARL
+635 EVARL

-655 RSCDLMG
+655 RSSDLMG
-662 QLMERGL
+662 QLMQRGL

>member
-1 MAGRFPAH
+1 M
-9 ATPLAAWAAAEDSGS
+9 
-24 HVEDGRTVLQ
+24 VLQ

-84 DCSEGPEG
+84 DCSEGSEG
-92 RIQIRIDR
+92 QIRIRIDR

-110 GIGMSADEVKRYIN
+110 GIGMTADEVKRYIN

-137 YKSESDAIIGHF
+137 YKQENDAIIGHF
-149 GLGFYSSFMVASQVE
+149 GLGFYSSFMVAKQVE
-164 LVSLSAREGA
+164 LITLSARDGS

-200 VILHLMEEELE
+200 VVLHLMEEELE

-235 EGETVNKREAPWRRS
+235 EGETVNKREAPWRKS
-250 ARELSDDDY
+250 PRELSDDDY

-279 NTDYPYT
+279 NTDYPYN

-364 KVADRLKELH
+364 KVGDRLKDLH

-392 KIGAMEDEKFADQ
+392 KIGAMEDDKFADQ
-405 VADLVLFG
+405 VSELVLFG
-413 TTAAPF
+413 TTATAAE
-419 DGEPADGD
+419 GESP
-427 SLDPIPAEGGKA
+427 DPIPGTDGKA
-439 YTTLSGYRSRLSPDN
+439 YTTLGGYRSRLDAAQ
-454 DKRVLYCTDEAGQ
+454 DKRILYCTDEAGQ

-475 SQEAEVLLAD
+475 GQGAEVLLAD
-485 SFIDTQFIP
+485 TFIDTQFIP
-494 WLEYRHEELK
+494 WLEYRHSELK
-504 FQRVDAELDDSLQEK
+504 FQRVDSELDDSLQEK
-519 DSELADADG
+519 ESELSDADG
-528 KDASEKL
+528 KDSSEKV
-535 RELFKGALAD
+535 RELFKTALAN
-545 DKVTLQIQ
+545 DKVTIQVQ
-553 ALKGDNAPAALIL
+553 ALKGDQAPAALIL

-585 PGLPDHHVLL
+585 PGLPEHHVLL
-595 INRRH
+595 VNRRH
-600 KLVEG
+600 PLVEG

-616 GSGSSPSQ
+616 GTGSSPSQ
-624 ELAHALSRHIY
+624 QLADDLSRHIY

-662 QLMERGL
+662 RLMERGI